1 MPKKKN
7 NKKKE
12 DGEKKGNLKKEQ
24 IKNCKQ
30 YLDLDLSSKSAGGL
44 LPYKLILDSLSQAL
58 ELKDQTDESSTN
70 KLREIFLSV
79 NNTNIDL
86 KISNLNK
93 KLEKPLQQDVD
104 KANEVFNA
112 NHKRCEDKRKF
123 HNLLVEKG
131 NKLQE
136 DRNEMINKYEKER
149 QDLVKASED
158 YVKGLQ
164 AKTDPKDPERKKIID
179 ENQRLKNEIQKFI
192 DEGMKMKDDF
202 DKQLKEGGFDIKSF
216 EEKSKLDFQNTIE
229 SFQQKAQGGILLNTS
244 LKTELLQLKKRN
256 EELEKFQKMANDQY
270 NKLQQEIKNKIDES
284 IRISTENLE
293 MQNRITESQNNKE
306 ELLKLLKEQQSVMK
320 KLNMM
325 KSLNEKYID
334 QYEELSGEK
343 IKKKK
348 KKKNKNKKNK
358 KKVNTSSTTE
368 STTEHEHDHSGC
380 GHDHGHEPEND
391 NASDSGEEEEKEE
404 PYGCCCGHDHHH

>member
-7 NKKKE
+7 NRKKE

-79 NNTNIDL
+79 NNSNIDL
-86 KISNLNK
+86 KISNINK
-93 KLEKPLQQDVD
+93 KLEKPLQQDLD

-112 NHKRCEDKRKF
+112 SHKRCEDKRKF

-136 DRNEMINKYEKER
+136 DRNEMINRYEKER

-158 YVKGLQ
+158 YVKDLQ

-202 DKQLKEGGFDIKSF
+202 DKQLKEGGFYIKNF

-244 LKTELLQLKKRN
+244 LKTELLQLQKRN
-256 EELEKFQKMANDQY
+256 EELEKFQKMANEQY

-284 IRISTENLE
+284 IRISTENIE

-306 ELLKLLKEQQSVMK
+306 ELLKLIKEQQSIMK
-320 KLNMM
+320 KINMM
-325 KSLNEKYID
+325 KSLNEKYTD

-343 IKKKK
+343 LKKKK

-368 STTEHEHDHSGC
+368 STTEHEHDHCGC
-380 GHDHGHEPEND
+380 GLDHGHEHD

-404 PYGCCCGHDHHH
+404 PHGCCCGHDHHH

>member
-1 MPKKKN
+1 MQKKKN
-7 NKKKE
+7 NSKKD

-79 NNTNIDL
+79 SNTNIDL
-86 KISNLNK
+86 KISNINK
-93 KLEKPLQQDVD
+93 KLEKPLQQDLD

-112 NHKRCEDKRKF
+112 SHKRCEDKRKF

-136 DRNEMINKYEKER
+136 DRNEMINRYEKER

-202 DKQLKEGGFDIKSF
+202 DKQLKEGSFDIKSF

-244 LKTELLQLKKRN
+244 LKTELLQLQKRN
-256 EELEKFQKMANDQY
+256 EELEKFQKMANEQY

-284 IRISTENLE
+284 IRISTENIE
-293 MQNRITESQNNKE
+293 MQNRITQSQNNKE
-306 ELLKLLKEQQSVMK
+306 EILKLMKEQQSVMK

-325 KSLNEKYID
+325 RSLNDKYTD
-334 QYEELSGEK
+334 QYEELTGEK
-343 IKKKK
+343 LKKKK

-368 STTEHEHDHSGC
+368 STTEHEHDHCGC
-380 GHDHGHEPEND
+380 GHDHGPD

-404 PYGCCCGHDHHH
+404 PHGCCCGHDHHH

>member
-79 NNTNIDL
+79 SNTNIDL
-86 KISNLNK
+86 KISNINK
-93 KLEKPLQQDVD
+93 KLEKPLQQDLD

-112 NHKRCEDKRKF
+112 SHKRCEDKRKF

-136 DRNEMINKYEKER
+136 DRNEMINRYEKER
-149 QDLVKASED
+149 QDLVKESED

-202 DKQLKEGGFDIKSF
+202 DKQLKEGSFDIKSF

-256 EELEKFQKMANDQY
+256 EELEKFQKMANEQY

-284 IRISTENLE
+284 IRISTENIE
-293 MQNRITESQNNKE
+293 MQNRITQSQNNKE
-306 ELLKLLKEQQSVMK
+306 EILKLMKEQQSVMK

-325 KSLNEKYID
+325 RSLNDKYTD
-334 QYEELSGEK
+334 QYEELTGEK
-343 IKKKK
+343 LKKKK

-368 STTEHEHDHSGC
+368 STTEHEHEHCGC
-380 GHDHGHEPEND
+380 GHDHGHEHD

-404 PYGCCCGHDHHH
+404 PHGCCCGHDHHH

>member
-79 NNTNIDL
+79 SNTNIDL
-86 KISNLNK
+86 KISNINK
-93 KLEKPLQQDVD
+93 KLEKPLQQDLD

-112 NHKRCEDKRKF
+112 SHKRCEDKRKF

-136 DRNEMINKYEKER
+136 DRNEMINRYEKER

-202 DKQLKEGGFDIKSF
+202 DKQLKEGSFDIKSF

-256 EELEKFQKMANDQY
+256 EELEKFQKMANEQY

-284 IRISTENLE
+284 IRISTENIE
-293 MQNRITESQNNKE
+293 MQNRITQSQNNKE
-306 ELLKLLKEQQSVMK
+306 EILKLMKEQQSVMK

-325 KSLNEKYID
+325 RSLNDKYTD
-334 QYEELSGEK
+334 QYEELTGEK
-343 IKKKK
+343 LKKKK

-368 STTEHEHDHSGC
+368 STTEHEHDHCGC
-380 GHDHGHEPEND
+380 GHDHGPD

-404 PYGCCCGHDHHH
+404 PHGCCCGHDHHH

>member
-79 NNTNIDL
+79 SNTNIDL
-86 KISNLNK
+86 KISNINK
-93 KLEKPLQQDVD
+93 KLEKPLQQDLD

-112 NHKRCEDKRKF
+112 SHKRCEDKRKF

-136 DRNEMINKYEKER
+136 DRNEMINRYEKER

-158 YVKGLQ
+158 YVKDLQ

-202 DKQLKEGGFDIKSF
+202 DKQLKEGSFDIKSF

-244 LKTELLQLKKRN
+244 LKTELLQLQKRN
-256 EELEKFQKMANDQY
+256 EELEKFQKMANEQY

-284 IRISTENLE
+284 IRISTENIE
-293 MQNRITESQNNKE
+293 MQNRITQSQNNKE
-306 ELLKLLKEQQSVMK
+306 EILKLMKEQQSVMK

-325 KSLNEKYID
+325 RSLNDKYTD
-334 QYEELSGEK
+334 QYEELTGEK
-343 IKKKK
+343 LKKKK

-368 STTEHEHDHSGC
+368 STTEHEHDHCGC
-380 GHDHGHEPEND
+380 GHDHGPD

-404 PYGCCCGHDHHH
+404 PHGCCCGHDHHH

>member
-79 NNTNIDL
+79 SNTNIDL
-86 KISNLNK
+86 KISNINK
-93 KLEKPLQQDVD
+93 KLEKPLQQDLD

-112 NHKRCEDKRKF
+112 SHKRCEDKRKF

-136 DRNEMINKYEKER
+136 DRNEMINRYEKER
-149 QDLVKASED
+149 QDLVKESED

-202 DKQLKEGGFDIKSF
+202 DKQLKEGSFDIKSF

-244 LKTELLQLKKRN
+244 LKTELLQIKKRN
-256 EELEKFQKMANDQY
+256 EELEKFQKMANEQY

-306 ELLKLLKEQQSVMK
+306 ELLKLMKEQQSVMK

-325 KSLNEKYID
+325 RSLNDKYTD
-334 QYEELSGEK
+334 QYEELTGEK
-343 IKKKK
+343 LKKKK

-368 STTEHEHDHSGC
+368 STTEHEHDHCGC
-380 GHDHGHEPEND
+380 GHDHGPD

-404 PYGCCCGHDHHH
+404 PHGCCCGHDHHH

>member
-79 NNTNIDL
+79 SNTNIDL
-86 KISNLNK
+86 KISNINK
-93 KLEKPLQQDVD
+93 KLEKPLQQDLD

-112 NHKRCEDKRKF
+112 SHKRCEDKRKF

-136 DRNEMINKYEKER
+136 DRNEMINRYEKER
-149 QDLVKASED
+149 QDLVKESED

-202 DKQLKEGGFDIKSF
+202 DKQLKEGSFDIKSF

-256 EELEKFQKMANDQY
+256 EELEKFQKMANEQY

-284 IRISTENLE
+284 IRISTENIE

-306 ELLKLLKEQQSVMK
+306 ELLKLMKEQQSVMK

-325 KSLNEKYID
+325 RSLNDKYTD
-334 QYEELSGEK
+334 QYEELTGEK
-343 IKKKK
+343 LKKKK

-368 STTEHEHDHSGC
+368 STTEHEHDHCGC
-380 GHDHGHEPEND
+380 GHDHGPD

-404 PYGCCCGHDHHH
+404 PHGCCCGHDHH

>member
-79 NNTNIDL
+79 SNTNIDL
-86 KISNLNK
+86 KISNINK
-93 KLEKPLQQDVD
+93 KLEKPLQQDLD

-112 NHKRCEDKRKF
+112 SHKRCEDKRKF

-136 DRNEMINKYEKER
+136 DRNEMINRYEKER
-149 QDLVKASED
+149 QDLVKESED

-202 DKQLKEGGFDIKSF
+202 DKQLKEGSFDIKSF

-256 EELEKFQKMANDQY
+256 EELEKFQKMANEQY

-284 IRISTENLE
+284 IRISTENIE
-293 MQNRITESQNNKE
+293 MQNRITQSQNNKE
-306 ELLKLLKEQQSVMK
+306 EILKLMKEQQSVMK

-325 KSLNEKYID
+325 RSLNDKYTD
-334 QYEELSGEK
+334 QYEELTGEK
-343 IKKKK
+343 LKKKK

-368 STTEHEHDHSGC
+368 STTEHEHDHCGC
-380 GHDHGHEPEND
+380 GHDHGPD

-404 PYGCCCGHDHHH
+404 PHGCCCGHDHH

>member
-79 NNTNIDL
+79 SNTNIDL
-86 KISNLNK
+86 KISNINK
-93 KLEKPLQQDVD
+93 KLEKPLQQDLD

-112 NHKRCEDKRKF
+112 SHKRCEDKRKF

-136 DRNEMINKYEKER
+136 DRNEMINRYEKER
-149 QDLVKASED
+149 QDLVKESED

-202 DKQLKEGGFDIKSF
+202 DKQLKEGSFDIKSF

-244 LKTELLQLKKRN
+244 LKTELLQIKKRN
-256 EELEKFQKMANDQY
+256 EELEKFQKMANEQY

-284 IRISTENLE
+284 IRISTENIE

-306 ELLKLLKEQQSVMK
+306 ELLKLMKEQQSVMK

-325 KSLNEKYID
+325 RSLNDKYTD
-334 QYEELSGEK
+334 QYEELTGEK
-343 IKKKK
+343 LKKKK

-368 STTEHEHDHSGC
+368 STTEHEHDHCGC
-380 GHDHGHEPEND
+380 GHDHGPD

-404 PYGCCCGHDHHH
+404 PHGCCCGHDHH

>member
-12 DGEKKGNLKKEQ
+12 DGEKKGNVKKEQ

-79 NNTNIDL
+79 SNTNIDL
-86 KISNLNK
+86 KISNINK
-93 KLEKPLQQDVD
+93 KLEKPLQQDLD

-112 NHKRCEDKRKF
+112 SHKRCEDKRKF

-136 DRNEMINKYEKER
+136 DRNEMINRYEKER
-149 QDLVKASED
+149 QDLVKESED

-202 DKQLKEGGFDIKSF
+202 DKQLKEGSFDIKSF

-244 LKTELLQLKKRN
+244 LKTELLQLQKRN
-256 EELEKFQKMANDQY
+256 EELEKFQKMANEQY

-284 IRISTENLE
+284 IRISTENIE
-293 MQNRITESQNNKE
+293 MQNRITQSQNNKE
-306 ELLKLLKEQQSVMK
+306 EILKLMKEQQSVMK

-325 KSLNEKYID
+325 RSLNDKYTD
-334 QYEELSGEK
+334 QYEELTGEK
-343 IKKKK
+343 LKKKK

-368 STTEHEHDHSGC
+368 STTEHEHDHCGC
-380 GHDHGHEPEND
+380 GHDHGPD

-404 PYGCCCGHDHHH
+404 PHGCCCGHDHHH

>member
-7 NKKKE
+7 NRKKD

-79 NNTNIDL
+79 SNTNIDL
-86 KISNLNK
+86 KISNINK
-93 KLEKPLQQDVD
+93 KLEKPLQQDLD
-104 KANEVFNA
+104 KANDVFNA
-112 NHKRCEDKRKF
+112 SHKRCEDKRKF

-149 QDLVKASED
+149 QDLIKKSED

-164 AKTDPKDPERKKIID
+164 EKTDPNNPERKTIID
-179 ENQRLKNEIQKFI
+179 ENKRLKEEIQKFI

-202 DKQLKEGGFDIKSF
+202 DKQLKEGGFDIKNF
-216 EEKSKLDFQNTIE
+216 EEKSKQDFQNTIE

-256 EELEKFQKMANDQY
+256 EEYEKFQKMANEQY
-270 NKLQQEIKNKIDES
+270 NKLKQEIKNKVDES
-284 IRISTENLE
+284 IRISAENIE
-293 MQNRITESQNNKE
+293 IQNRITESQNNKE
-306 ELLKLLKEQQSVMK
+306 ELLKLIKEQQSVLK
-320 KLNMM
+320 KLSMM
-325 KSLNEKYID
+325 KSLNDKYTD

-358 KKVNTSSTTE
+358 KKGNTSSTTE
-368 STTEHEHDHSGC
+368 STTEHEHDHCGC
-380 GHDHGHEPEND
+380 GLDHGPTQD
-391 NASDSGEEEEKEE
+391 NASESGEEEEKEE
-404 PYGCCCGHDHHH
+404 PQGCCCGHEHHH

>member
-7 NKKKE
+7 NRKKD

-79 NNTNIDL
+79 SNTNIDL
-86 KISNLNK
+86 KISNINK
-93 KLEKPLQQDVD
+93 KLEKPLQQDLD

-112 NHKRCEDKRKF
+112 SHKRCEDKRKF

-136 DRNEMINKYEKER
+136 DRNEMINRYEKER
-149 QDLVKASED
+149 QDLVKESED

-202 DKQLKEGGFDIKSF
+202 DKQLKEGGFDIKNF

-244 LKTELLQLKKRN
+244 LKTELLQLQKRN
-256 EELEKFQKMANDQY
+256 EELEKFQKMANEQY

-284 IRISTENLE
+284 IRISTENIE

-306 ELLKLLKEQQSVMK
+306 ELLKLIKEQQSIMK

-325 KSLNEKYID
+325 KSLNEKYTD
-334 QYEELSGEK
+334 QYEELTGEK
-343 IKKKK
+343 LKKKK

-358 KKVNTSSTTE
+358 KKANTSTTTE
-368 STTEHEHDHSGC
+368 STTEHEHDHCGC
-380 GHDHGHEPEND
+380 GLDHGHEHD

-404 PYGCCCGHDHHH
+404 PHGCCCGHDHHH

>member
-7 NKKKE
+7 NRKKD

-79 NNTNIDL
+79 SNTNIDL
-86 KISNLNK
+86 KISNINK
-93 KLEKPLQQDVD
+93 KLEKPLQQDLD

-112 NHKRCEDKRKF
+112 SHKRCEDKRKF

-136 DRNEMINKYEKER
+136 DRNEMINRYEKER
-149 QDLVKASED
+149 QDLVKESED

-202 DKQLKEGGFDIKSF
+202 DKQLKEGSFDIKSF

-256 EELEKFQKMANDQY
+256 EELEKFQKMANEQY

-284 IRISTENLE
+284 IRISTENIE

-306 ELLKLLKEQQSVMK
+306 ELLKLMKEQQSVMK

-325 KSLNEKYID
+325 RSLNDKYTD
-334 QYEELSGEK
+334 QYEELTGEK
-343 IKKKK
+343 LKKKK

-368 STTEHEHDHSGC
+368 STTEHEHDHCGC
-380 GHDHGHEPEND
+380 GHDHGPD

-404 PYGCCCGHDHHH
+404 PHGCCCGHDHHH

>member
-79 NNTNIDL
+79 SNTNIDL
-86 KISNLNK
+86 KISNINK
-93 KLEKPLQQDVD
+93 KLEKPLQQDLD

-112 NHKRCEDKRKF
+112 SHKRCEDKRKF

-136 DRNEMINKYEKER
+136 DRNEMINRYEKER
-149 QDLVKASED
+149 QDLVKESED

-192 DEGMKMKDDF
+192 DEGMKKKDDF
-202 DKQLKEGGFDIKSF
+202 DKQLKEGSFDIKSF

-256 EELEKFQKMANDQY
+256 EELEKFQKMANEQY

-284 IRISTENLE
+284 IRISTENIE

-306 ELLKLLKEQQSVMK
+306 ELLKLIKEQQSVMK

-325 KSLNEKYID
+325 RSLNDKYTD
-334 QYEELSGEK
+334 QYEELTGEK
-343 IKKKK
+343 LKKKK

-368 STTEHEHDHSGC
+368 STTEHEHDHCGC
-380 GHDHGHEPEND
+380 GHDHGPD

-404 PYGCCCGHDHHH
+404 PHGCCCGHDHHH